1 LAEVVPHL
9 PHHIPEV
16 KQAFQVLFSL
26 GQIPPL
32 VIAVVLA
39 VRWSKEHGSLI
50 PVLFLVGGGIA
61 MFNEPIV
68 DHNAAVWFP
77 TAGQW
82 TLYTTF
88 GIAQPVWLATA
99 YVWFFG
105 GQPMVIWH
113 LLQRGLPA
121 RRLWKAFAVVVLVD
135 IVLEHPGLYAD
146 LFFYYGHQPFKFTR
160 FPLWWGVINATTPI
174 VAASLAYMLRRE
186 LTGPRVAGMLL
197 LVPIVQAGTNAGA
210 GFPVWNVINTRLPWP
225 AAWAAG
231 FATIGLC
238 AYLVH
243 LCVLGVAAVRSR
255 PYQDPPS
262 REWSQ
267 ERIRTTSR

>member
-1 LAEVVPHL
+1 MTLAEVVPHL

-121 RRLWKAFAVVVLVD
+121 RRLWKAFAVVVLV
-135 IVLEHPGLYAD
+135 VRPRGL
-146 LFFYYGHQPFKFTR
+146 LGR
-160 FPLWWGVINATTPI
+160 
-174 VAASLAYMLRRE
+174 LA
-186 LTGPRVAGMLL
+186 
-197 LVPIVQAGTNAGA
+197 
-210 GFPVWNVINTRLPWP
+210 
-225 AAWAAG
+225 
-231 FATIGLC
+231 
-238 AYLVH
+238 
-243 LCVLGVAAVRSR
+243 
-255 PYQDPPS
+255 
-262 REWSQ
+262 
-267 ERIRTTSR
+267 